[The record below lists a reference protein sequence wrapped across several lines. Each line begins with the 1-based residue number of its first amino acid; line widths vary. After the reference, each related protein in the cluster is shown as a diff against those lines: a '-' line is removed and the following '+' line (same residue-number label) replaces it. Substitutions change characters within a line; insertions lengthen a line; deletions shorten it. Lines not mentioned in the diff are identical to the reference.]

1 MPKLVFP
8 VAIALLAALVLAAL
22 LLGGPETR
30 IDPAVLAAFISPPL
44 VPAARLLT
52 HLGDVVT
59 LLAAGLLASAWLL
72 LRGHRRR
79 AILLLAI
86 IASERLLV
94 EGMKYLSHRAR
105 PDPLGHQVAVHNLAF
120 PSGHSAN
127 AMAGWLAV
135 ALLATSPQLRR
146 PAIAFALALA
156 FVTGVCRLILQV
168 HWPSDVAG
176 GWAFGAAWTL
186 LLVRLF
192 GTAPPASPVAPAKAG
207 APGGEKR
214 QYLSPAGVP
223 ASAGTT
229 GRRLKT
235 LR

>member
-1 MPKLVFP
+1 MARLVFP
-8 VAIALLAALVLAAL
+8 LAIAILALIGAASL
-22 LLGGPETR
+22 WLGGPETR
-30 IDPAVLAAFISPPL
+30 VDPQVLALFIAPAL

-59 LLAAGLLASAWLL
+59 LLAAALLAAGGLL

-94 EGMKYLSHRAR
+94 EGMKMEFDRAR

-127 AMAGWLAV
+127 SMAGWLAI
-135 ALLATSPQLRR
+135 ALLATSPRLRR
-146 PAIAFALALA
+146 PAVALALA
-156 FVTGVCRLILQV
+156 FALVTGLCRLVLQV
-168 HWPSDVAG
+168 HWPSDVIG

-192 GTAPPASPVAPAKAG
+192 GTAPPAVAPAKAG
-207 APGGEKR
+207 APGGEER
-214 QYLSPAGVP
+214 
-223 ASAGTT
+223 
-229 GRRLKT
+229 
-235 LR
+235 